1 MRAQLQ
7 IFKRRMACFNFLYN
21 NHKPS
26 YLSLPYAYRGI
37 SSINEHP
44 VRNPSKFYHAL
55 RMCALG
61 LFCCGTGF
69 TIATLPLIK
78 VADSFLKPPTD
89 LETLSQFIPEDNES
103 KSVDDIIINHP
114 LTLEMRSKP
123 EYSES
128 RPHLRIPGPL
138 RPNNVIAGTLMGPD
152 MLVVP
157 PVVWVDQEGHSLVAI
172 VYLGK
177 NLCGHPNLIHGG
189 LLATLLDECLARCC
203 FTAFPNKIG
212 MTATLNIDYRNP
224 TPAGSYVVVRAKTTN
239 IDGRKVRAAGHIES
253 LPLEGKM
260 PITLA
265 EASGLFIEP
274 RQAAAMA
281 RIYPVL

>member
-1 MRAQLQ
+1 MLDELPVR
-7 IFKRRMACFNFLYN
+7 
-21 NHKPS
+21 KPS
-26 YLSLPYAYRGI
+26 QFYYAV
-37 SSINEHP
+37 S
-44 VRNPSKFYHAL
+44 V
-55 RMCALG
+55 CALG
-61 LFCCGTGF
+61 LFCCSAGF
-69 TIATLPLIK
+69 IIATLPAIK
-78 VADSFLKPPTD
+78 TADSFLKPPTD

-103 KSVDDIIINHP
+103 KKIDDFINSHP

-128 RPHLRIPGPL
+128 RPHLRIPAPL
-138 RPNNVIAGTLMGPD
+138 RPNNVIAGTLMGPN

-157 PVVWVDQEGHSLVAI
+157 PVVWIDKEGHSLVSI
-172 VYLGK
+172 MYLGN

-189 LLATLLDECLARCC
+189 LLATLLDEFLARCC

-224 TPAGSYVVVRAKTTN
+224 TPAGSYVLVRAKTTN
-239 IDGRKVRAAGHIES
+239 VKGRKVWAAGHIES

-274 RQAAAMA
+274 KQAAVNTYLKLVQTCRADKN
-281 RIYPVL
+281 RLCQ